1 MGAVYAGES
10 STNYTPECTL
20 ILFAEKRNFQG
31 VDDEDCH
38 PQWSF
43 HDTKRLVK

>member
-1 MGAVYAGES
+1 MSLVYAGES
-10 STNYTPECTL
+10 CINSTREFTL
-20 ILFAEKRNFQG
+20 FLFADKRNFQG

-43 HDTKRLVK
+43 HDTKEVR